1 MIRGSDA
8 GSATVVRPTT
18 AKLSRPQIM
27 DPSWSLNIDMT
38 TIQLST
44 LEEVETVLTKP
55 RRLHLQATVAAATKK
70 RGGRK
75 SVARPLGN
83 NSSTNKKITSNKIP
97 VAVDFL
103 PQEVAGQVPIPCKTC
118 TKNNEPER
126 FHSHPR
132 TAHLGRRLNSSNA
145 LSESSVVTGASPA
158 ETLGT
163 VTDCPTRKA
172 ITKPVPLKFRSG
184 KANGGT
190 STGNSSTISNN
201 NIRKVH
207 VEMRDSSTSLL
218 PTTAQPPVAKPLPA
232 RLVVSKVLAPVNL
245 KMAYDHSLLYCKK
258 CGKTFGNDDELRLH
272 VESCDVQWTE
282 LDSELE
288 NASGAANGNDE
299 DQYKHYKLR
308 LQPCSICGR
317 KFQQKRIETHEAAC
331 RKVKHSSSSK

>member
-1 MIRGSDA
+1 
-8 GSATVVRPTT
+8 
-18 AKLSRPQIM
+18 
-27 DPSWSLNIDMT
+27 
-38 TIQLST
+38 
-44 LEEVETVLTKP
+44 
-55 RRLHLQATVAAATKK
+55 
-70 RGGRK
+70 
-75 SVARPLGN
+75 
-83 NSSTNKKITSNKIP
+83 
-97 VAVDFL
+97 
-103 PQEVAGQVPIPCKTC
+103 VAGQVPIPCKTC

-145 LSESSVVTGASPA
+145 LSESSLVTGASPA

-232 RLVVSKVLAPVNL
+232 RLVVSKVTLQKLIHAWR
-245 KMAYDHSLLYCKK
+245 
-258 CGKTFGNDDELRLH
+258 LRYIFL
-272 VESCDVQWTE
+272 
-282 LDSELE
+282 ELE
-288 NASGAANGNDE
+288 FGSEVQNEKSL
-299 DQYKHYKLR
+299 KLHM
-308 LQPCSICGR
+308 LN
-317 KFQQKRIETHEAAC
+317 
-331 RKVKHSSSSK
+331 

>member
-103 PQEVAGQVPIPCKTC
+103 PQEVS
-118 TKNNEPER
+118 
-126 FHSHPR
+126 FR
-132 TAHLGRRLNSSNA
+132 TILEISGMFEH
-145 LSESSVVTGASPA
+145 
-158 ETLGT
+158 
-163 VTDCPTRKA
+163 RKA
-172 ITKPVPLKFRSG
+172 W
-184 KANGGT
+184 
-190 STGNSSTISNN
+190 
-201 NIRKVH
+201 
-207 VEMRDSSTSLL
+207 
-218 PTTAQPPVAKPLPA
+218 
-232 RLVVSKVLAPVNL
+232 
-245 KMAYDHSLLYCKK
+245 
-258 CGKTFGNDDELRLH
+258 DDEDIWGL
-272 VESCDVQWTE
+272 VYQKV
-282 LDSELE
+282 
-288 NASGAANGNDE
+288 
-299 DQYKHYKLR
+299 
-308 LQPCSICGR
+308 SILYI
-317 KFQQKRIETHEAAC
+317 QKVSIL
-331 RKVKHSSSSK
+331 